1 MLQRIQSLLLLLSG
15 IGMVVFLGTNSWEKS
30 GSEGSQ
36 VIVNPYHVVE
46 LKGTLA
52 VQDHPVYYIAVLAVL
67 AAGVSF
73 FSIFQYKNRVRQ
85 MLLVALNSLF
95 MGLAIGLTIYQIKY
109 VAMPMG
115 ETGEGTFGIGVWAG
129 FFALLSNW
137 VANRAI
143 RRDEK
148 LVKDA
153 DRMR

>member
-1 MLQRIQSLLLLLSG
+1 MLQRIQSLLLLLAG
-15 IGMVVFLGTNSWEKS
+15 TGMLVFLGTNSWEK
-30 GSEGSQ
+30 GSVGGSQ
-36 VIVNPYHVVE
+36 VLVNPYHVVE
-46 LKGTLA
+46 VKNTLA

-67 AAGVSF
+67 SAGLSIF
-73 FSIFQYKNRVRQ
+73 TIFQYRNRMRQ

-95 MGLAIGLTIYQIKY
+95 MGLAMGLTIYQIKY

-115 ETGEGTFGIGVWAG
+115 ESGEGTFGIGVWAG
-129 FFALLSNW
+129 FFALLANW

>member
-1 MLQRIQSLLLLLSG
+1 MLQRIQSLLLLLAG
-15 IGMVVFLGTNSWEKS
+15 IGMMVFLGTNSWVK
-30 GSEGSQ
+30 GTPEGGQ

-46 LKGTLA
+46 VKNTLA
-52 VQDHPVYYIAVLAVL
+52 VQDQPIYYIAVLAVL
-67 AAGVSF
+67 SAGLSIF
-73 FSIFQYKNRVRQ
+73 TIFQYRNRMRQ

-95 MGLAIGLTIYQIKY
+95 MGLAMGLTIYQIKY

-115 ETGEGTFGIGVWAG
+115 ESGEGTFGIGVWAG
-129 FFALLSNW
+129 FFALLANW